1 VAAIRAAQLGAR
13 VVVAENKDLGGVC
26 LNVGCIP
33 SKTWIYCAELYQ
45 KMQHAEDYGLKL
57 KLEGFDPAKIVA
69 RKNKVVQVNTGGIGN
84 LFKARGIEVVRGTA
98 SMTQAGEVTVGEET
112 VRAKSIIIATGGRP
126 ANLPGLELDGNQVIG
141 STHALNLT
149 KLPKRALVIGAG
161 PLGAE
166 FACVWNAFGVQVT
179 LVEALDTVLPKSDA
193 EISKR
198 IGATLKKKGM
208 DVRVGTKVASIER
221 KKNCVIAK
229 LEGKQAGDV
238 EVDLV
243 LVSIGLQ
250 CNSECVAKTGVHLGP
265 RGGILVNER
274 METNVPGLYAI
285 GDVIDKTWLAHGA
298 SAEGL
303 VAAANACGGQKTMNY
318 RVVPACAFTMPEV
331 ASVGIS
337 EQEAAAQGIAVKT
350 GRFLFAANGRAHAMG
365 ETDGMVKVI
374 GDARTDELLGVHIMG
389 HEAGEMIAEAA
400 VAMKLEA
407 TVAEL
412 ADTIHTHPTLSEAV
426 LEAAED
432 YFGHGIHTPP
442 KRQ

>member
-1 VAAIRAAQLGAR
+1 
-13 VVVAENKDLGGVC
+13 
-26 LNVGCIP
+26 
-33 SKTWIYCAELYQ
+33 
-45 KMQHAEDYGLKL
+45 
-57 KLEGFDPAKIVA
+57 
-69 RKNKVVQVNTGGIGN
+69 
-84 LFKARGIEVVRGTA
+84 
-98 SMTQAGEVTVGEET
+98 
-112 VRAKSIIIATGGRP
+112 
-126 ANLPGLELDGNQVIG
+126 
-141 STHALNLT
+141 
-149 KLPKRALVIGAG
+149 
-161 PLGAE
+161 
-166 FACVWNAFGVQVT
+166 
-179 LVEALDTVLPKSDA
+179 
-193 EISKR
+193 
-198 IGATLKKKGM
+198 
-208 DVRVGTKVASIER
+208 
-221 KKNCVIAK
+221 
-229 LEGKQAGDV
+229 
-238 EVDLV
+238 
-243 LVSIGLQ
+243 
-250 CNSECVAKTGVHLGP
+250 
-265 RGGILVNER
+265 
-274 METNVPGLYAI
+274 
-285 GDVIDKTWLAHGA
+285 
-298 SAEGL
+298 
-303 VAAANACGGQKTMNY
+303 MNY